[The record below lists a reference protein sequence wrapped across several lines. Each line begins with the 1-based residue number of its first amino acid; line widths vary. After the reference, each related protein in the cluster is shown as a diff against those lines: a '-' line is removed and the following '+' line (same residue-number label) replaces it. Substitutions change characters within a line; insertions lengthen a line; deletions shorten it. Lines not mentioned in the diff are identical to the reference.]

1 VPSVRHLFVLFLG
14 GVLLGA
20 GGSATAQERPSTEEP
35 RDQIVL
41 SGDVFVRRGQ
51 EAGEVVV
58 LSGDV
63 TVAGLARGDVVV
75 IDGRVEVRGQV
86 SGTVVNV
93 TGPVVLGPS
102 ARVLGDVLARG
113 HVSATPG
120 ARVDGEVRQGATFAF
135 RTPID
140 AFGRFAPW
148 LAVWTSALA
157 LGLLLLLLAPRG
169 ADAVALA
176 ARDAPWVSIGWG
188 LAAFVLLPVAGI
200 VGVLT
205 LVLLPLGLGLLFAI
219 LLGCSIGLAFSAF
232 ALGRVLWREP
242 RGRLVAFAIG
252 WAVLAAAAAVPFL
265 GGVVWV
271 GGAVFGLGA
280 SAVAAWR
287 ARREVPLAAG
297 AAGAHRAGG
306 RHRAGGKMPATSPA
320 APSATVAG
328 TPAESHAA
336 STEPEPMVVERE
348 MGGEGAGL

>member
-1 VPSVRHLFVLFLG
+1 VPGVRHLFVLFLS

-58 LSGDV
+58 LRGDV

-75 IDGRVEVRGQV
+75 IDGRVEVTGQV

-93 TGPVVLGPS
+93 TGPVALGPS

-113 HVSATPG
+113 RVSAASG
-120 ARVDGEVRQGATFAF
+120 ARVDGEIRQGATFAF

-148 LAVWTSALA
+148 LVVWISALA
-157 LGLLLLLLAPRG
+157 LGLLVLLLAPRG

-176 ARDAPWVSIGWG
+176 AREAPWASIGWG
-188 LAAFVLLPVAGI
+188 FAVFVLVPVGGI

-205 LVLLPLGLGLLFAI
+205 LVLLPLGIALLLAI
-219 LLGCSIGLAFSAF
+219 LLACSIGLALSAF

-242 RGRLVAFAIG
+242 RGRVVAFAIG

-280 SAVAAWR
+280 SAVATWR
-287 ARREVPLAAG
+287 ARRESPLASGSARTR
-297 AAGAHRAGG
+297 RAGG
-306 RHRAGGKMPATSPA
+306 RHRVGGKMPTTRPAEPSSP
-320 APSATVAG
+320 VAG
-328 TPAESHAA
+328 PPVENDAAA
-336 STEPEPMVVERE
+336 SEPEPMVVERE
-348 MGGEGAGL
+348 MGEEGAGL